1 MKLKGVGCG
10 RQTGSPIFPYRTS
23 SAVVLAGAV
32 GFKVSN
38 VIQKTHD
45 AIRSLRGS
53 GLQLGWL
60 ARDSE
65 DLKSHFAI
73 P

>member
-1 MKLKGVGCG
+1 
-10 RQTGSPIFPYRTS
+10 
-23 SAVVLAGAV
+23 
-32 GFKVSN
+32 